1 MPQEWFDAGPFYAE
15 KWTKLSA
22 SPCFQN
28 RVMPMHSAHPLAA
41 RSFSRSCQHASQN
54 AILLVLL
61 VFCMLLAQTAQAAGA
76 GSVISTSGNASIV
89 SADGKARKPAT
100 GSPINSGDTIVTG
113 EKGQLNIRFSDESIV
128 QLHAESKFK
137 VDQYVFNG
145 KGDENAK
152 GFFSLL
158 KGGMR
163 TVTGLL
169 GKLKPAAYRVYTP
182 TATIGIRG
190 TEYIARL
197 GNGLHVK
204 VERGEISLTNR
215 AGTFP
220 VTEGQQAYV
229 ASQKAAPKYLN
240 LGSAGQSGGSTGSG
254 ISGGTR
260 IQGNTQ
266 INASANNASAVA
278 VGQDNAAGNS
288 IGTIGGK

>member
-1 MPQEWFDAGPFYAE
+1 
-15 KWTKLSA
+15 
-22 SPCFQN
+22 
-28 RVMPMHSAHPLAA
+28 MPMHSAHPLAA
-41 RSFSRSCQHASQN
+41 RSLPRSFQHSFQHAF
-54 AILLVLL
+54 LLPLL
-61 VFCMLLAQTAQAAGA
+61 LAFCMLLAQAAQAAGA
-76 GSVISTSGNASIV
+76 GSVISTSGSASIV
-89 SADGKARKPAT
+89 SADGKSRKPAT
-100 GSPINSGDTIVTG
+100 GSPINPGDTVVTG

-137 VDQYVFNG
+137 VDQYAFNG

-190 TEYIARL
+190 TEYTARL
-197 GNGLHVK
+197 SNGLHVK
-204 VERGEISLTNR
+204 VDRGEISLTNR

-220 VTEGQQAYV
+220 VTEGQRAYV
-229 ASQKAAPKYLN
+229 ASQKSAPKYLN
-240 LGSAGQSGGSTGSG
+240 LGSAGQNGGSGGNGM
-254 ISGGTR
+254 SGGTR

-266 INASANNASAVA
+266 INASASNASSVA
-278 VGQDNAAGNS
+278 VGQDNAAGNR

>member
-28 RVMPMHSAHPLAA
+28 RLMSMYCAYPLAA
-41 RSFSRSCQHASQN
+41 HSLPRSFHHT
-54 AILLVLL
+54 VLL
-61 VFCMLLAQTAQAAGA
+61 PIFLAFCMLLAQAAQAAGA

-89 SADGKARKPAT
+89 AADGKARKPAA
-100 GSPINSGDTIVTG
+100 GSTINSGDTIVTG

-137 VDQYVFNG
+137 VDQYAFNG

-169 GKLKPAAYRVYTP
+169 GKLKPAAYRV
-182 TATIGIRG
+182 
-190 TEYIARL
+190 
-197 GNGLHVK
+197 
-204 VERGEISLTNR
+204 
-215 AGTFP
+215 
-220 VTEGQQAYV
+220 
-229 ASQKAAPKYLN
+229 
-240 LGSAGQSGGSTGSG
+240 
-254 ISGGTR
+254 
-260 IQGNTQ
+260 
-266 INASANNASAVA
+266 
-278 VGQDNAAGNS
+278 
-288 IGTIGGK
+288 